1 MMCLQHADRGYSP
14 MRNAAPPDQY
24 QQMLDEK
31 RREEASRR
39 YLQVQSVVL
48 VHLQTFAAIICAYK

>member
-1 MMCLQHADRGYSP
+1 MDSSIVYSLQTVDHGHSP
-14 MRNAAPPDQY
+14 MRNTGPPDQY

-39 YLQVQSVVL
+39 
-48 VHLQTFAAIICAYK
+48 